1 MIKDITVTDLGD
13 TLITNNSKGFN
24 ATCSEFGFA
33 KAGESAEDA
42 KNKFF
47 ITNAGEDVRLAPI
60 PEQPREGPGMGE
72 KLKEAIVNKF

>member
-1 MIKDITVTDLGD
+1 MEMIKDITVADLGD

-24 ATCSEFGFA
+24 ATCSQFGLA
-33 KAGESAEDA
+33 KWGESSEDA

-60 PEQPREGPGMGE
+60 PEQPGMGQ
-72 KLKEAIVNKF
+72 KFKEAILNNF